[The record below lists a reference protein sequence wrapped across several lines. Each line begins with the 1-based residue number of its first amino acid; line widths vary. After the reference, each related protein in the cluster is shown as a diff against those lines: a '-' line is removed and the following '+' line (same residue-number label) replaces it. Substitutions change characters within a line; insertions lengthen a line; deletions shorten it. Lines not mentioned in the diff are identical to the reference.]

1 MNKNKPKRM
10 IESSKEKKKRPIL
23 KLLLVVILIGI
34 VVVFIKKVP
43 ITDLI
48 SKQTN
53 NETRT
58 GTNNETKK
66 DNKNQTSPIIYY
78 SFDDGLKKPLQDD
91 NSIWGNVTR
100 ISWMDNYS
108 GIIKKDGQDFSNE
121 NNTVLIK
128 DGVYEI
134 TVSSADGKNKTTKTL
149 TIDRTP
155 PKVEIK
161 KNVSGTFTITFE
173 DVNDVKSATLR
184 RLDTKAEK
192 ILSEVDLTKDGL
204 KKSIE
209 VTEKGYYILEVVDQY
224 GNWLDENKEFV
235 IR

>member
-10 IESSKEKKKRPIL
+10 IESSKEKKKRPIF
-23 KLLLVVILIGI
+23 KLLLVVILIAL
-34 VVVFIKKVP
+34 VVLFIKKVP
-43 ITDLI
+43 IAELT
-48 SKQTN
+48 SKPTN
-53 NETRT
+53 KLANS
-58 GTNNETKK
+58 GTKN
-66 DNKNQTSPIIYY
+66 DDKNQTSPIIYY

-100 ISWMDNYS
+100 ISWMENYS

-161 KNVSGTFTITFE
+161 KNASGTFTITFE

-184 RLDTKAEK
+184 RLDTNAEK
-192 ILSEVDLTKDGL
+192 ILSEVDLTKNGL

-209 VTEKGYYILEVVDQY
+209 ITEKGYYILEVVDQY
-224 GNWLDENKEFV
+224 GNWVDENREF
-235 IR
+235 IIM

>member
-10 IESSKEKKKRPIL
+10 IESTKEKKKRPIL
-23 KLLLVVILIGI
+23 KLLLVVIFIGLA
-34 VVVFIKKVP
+34 VLFFKKVP
-43 ITDLI
+43 ITDFI
-48 SKQTN
+48 TKQTN
-53 NETRT
+53 NETRSEIKS
-58 GTNNETKK
+58 GTIN
-66 DNKNQTSPIIYY
+66 DNVNQTSPIIYY

-100 ISWMDNYS
+100 ISWMENYS

-134 TVSSADGKNKTTKTL
+134 TVSSADGKNKITKTL

-161 KNVSGTFTITFE
+161 KNASGSFTITFE

-184 RLDTKAEK
+184 RLDTKAQK
-192 ILSEVDLTKDGL
+192 ILSEVDLTKNGL

-224 GNWLDENKEFV
+224 GNWIDENKEFV

>member
-10 IESSKEKKKRPIL
+10 IESSKEKKKSPIL
-23 KLLLVVILIGI
+23 KLLLVVILIGA

-43 ITDLI
+43 IIDLI
-48 SKQTN
+48 TEQSNNVIKTEKKSETN
-53 NETRT
+53 N
-58 GTNNETKK
+58 
-66 DNKNQTSPIIYY
+66 NKNLVSPIIYY
-78 SFDDGLKKPLQDD
+78 SFDDGVKKPLQDD

-100 ISWMDNYS
+100 ISWLDNYL

-134 TVSSADGKNKTTKTL
+134 TVSSTDGKNKTTKTL

-161 KNVSGTFTITFE
+161 KNASGTFTITFE

-184 RLDTKAEK
+184 RLDTNAEK
-192 ILSEVDLTKDGL
+192 ILSEIDLTKNGL

-209 VTEKGYYILEVVDQY
+209 IKEKGYYILEVVDQY
-224 GNWLDENKEFV
+224 GNWVDENREFV

>member
-1 MNKNKPKRM
+1 MSKSKAKRM
-10 IESSKEKKKRPIL
+10 VEPQKKKKKPLL
-23 KLLLVVILIGI
+23 KLLLVIILIGA
-34 VVVFIKKVP
+34 VVLLIKKVP
-43 ITDLI
+43 ITELI
-48 SKQTN
+48 SKSN
-53 NETRT
+53 SISENAIKNE
-58 GTNNETKK
+58 N
-66 DNKNQTSPIIYY
+66 SPIIYY
-78 SFDDGLKKPLQDD
+78 SFDDGLKKQLQDN
-91 NSIWGNVTR
+91 NSIWGNVTK
-100 ISWMDNYS
+100 ITWLEDCS
-108 GIIKKDGQDFSNE
+108 GIIKKDGKEFSNE

-161 KNVSGTFTITFE
+161 KNASGTFTITFE

-209 VTEKGYYILEVVDQY
+209 VTEKGYYILEVVDKY
-224 GNWLDENKEFV
+224 GNWIDENKEFV

>member
-10 IESSKEKKKRPIL
+10 IESSREKKKRPIF
-23 KLLLVVILIGI
+23 KLLLVVILIAL
-34 VVVFIKKVP
+34 VVLFIKKVP
-43 ITDLI
+43 IAEFI
-48 SKQTN
+48 SKQN
-53 NETRT
+53 
-58 GTNNETKK
+58 NNETKSEIK
-66 DNKNQTSPIIYY
+66 NGAMNDNKNQTSPIIYY
-78 SFDDGLKKPLQDD
+78 SFDDELKKPLQDD

-134 TVSSADGKNKTTKTL
+134 TVLSADGKNKTTKTL

-161 KNVSGTFTITFE
+161 KNASGTFTITFE

-184 RLDTKAEK
+184 RLDTNAEK
-192 ILSEVDLTKDGL
+192 ILSEIDLTKNGL

-209 VTEKGYYILEVVDQY
+209 IKEKGYYILEVVDQY
-224 GNWLDENKEFV
+224 GNWVDENREFV
-235 IR
+235 IM

>member
-10 IESSKEKKKRPIL
+10 IESSKEKKKSPIL
-23 KLLLVVILIGI
+23 KLLLVIILIGL
-34 VVVFIKKVP
+34 VFLFFKKVP
-43 ITDLI
+43 ITDFI
-48 SKQTN
+48 NKQTN
-53 NETRT
+53 NETKS
-58 GTNNETKK
+58 GTIS
-66 DNKNQTSPIIYY
+66 DNVNQTSPIIYY
-78 SFDDGLKKPLQDD
+78 SFDDGLKKPLQED

-134 TVSSADGKNKTTKTL
+134 IVSSADGKNKTTKTL

-161 KNVSGTFTITFE
+161 KNASGTFTITFE
-173 DVNDVKSATLR
+173 NVNDVKSATLR
-184 RLDTKAEK
+184 RLDTNAEK
-192 ILSEVDLTKDGL
+192 ILSEVDLTKNGL

-209 VTEKGYYILEVVDQY
+209 ITEKGYYILEVVDQY
-224 GNWLDENKEFV
+224 GNWVDENREF
-235 IR
+235 IIM

>member
-1 MNKNKPKRM
+1 MNRSKPKRM
-10 IESSKEKKKRPIL
+10 MESPNKKKKGPII
-23 KLLLVVILIGI
+23 KLLLVVILIGL
-34 VVVFIKKVP
+34 VVVFFKKVP

-48 SKQTN
+48 NRPIS
-53 NETRT
+53 
-58 GTNNETKK
+58 NETKIETK
-66 DNKNQTSPIIYY
+66 NDNKNQTLPIIYY

-161 KNVSGTFTITFE
+161 KNASGTFTITFE

-184 RLDTKAEK
+184 RLDAKAEK
-192 ILSEVDLTKDGL
+192 ILSEVDLTKNGL

-224 GNWLDENKEFV
+224 GNWVDENREF
-235 IR
+235 IIM

>member
-10 IESSKEKKKRPIL
+10 IESSKEKKKRPIF
-23 KLLLVVILIGI
+23 KLLLVVILIAL
-34 VVVFIKKVP
+34 VVLFIKKVP
-43 ITDLI
+43 IAEL
-48 SKQTN
+48 TN
-53 NETRT
+53 KP
-58 GTNNETKK
+58 TNKLANSETKN
-66 DNKNQTSPIIYY
+66 DDKNQTSPIIYY

-134 TVSSADGKNKTTKTL
+134 TVSSADGKNKITKTL

-161 KNVSGTFTITFE
+161 KNASGTFTITFE

-184 RLDTKAEK
+184 RLDTNAEK
-192 ILSEVDLTKDGL
+192 ILSEVDLTKNGL

-209 VTEKGYYILEVVDQY
+209 ITEKGYYILEVVDQY
-224 GNWLDENKEFV
+224 GNWVDENREF
-235 IR
+235 IIM

>member
-10 IESSKEKKKRPIL
+10 IESSKKKKKRPIF
-23 KLLLVVILIGI
+23 KLLLVVILIGL
-34 VVVFIKKVP
+34 VFVFIKKVP
-43 ITDLI
+43 ITELI
-48 SKQTN
+48 SKQIN
-53 NETRT
+53 NEIKT
-58 GTNNETKK
+58 ETKTETK
-66 DNKNQTSPIIYY
+66 NDNKNQTLPIIYY
-78 SFDDGLKKPLQDD
+78 SFDDGLKKPLQED

-100 ISWMDNYS
+100 ISWMEDYT
-108 GIIKKDGQDFSNE
+108 GVIKKDGEEFSNE

-134 TVSSADGKNKTTKTL
+134 TVSSSDGKNKTTKTL

-161 KNVSGTFTITFE
+161 KNASGTFTITFE

-192 ILSEVDLTKDGL
+192 IISEVDLTKNGL

-209 VTEKGYYILEVVDQY
+209 ITEKGYYILEVVDEY
-224 GNWLDENKEFV
+224 GNWIEDNKEFV

>member
-10 IESSKEKKKRPIL
+10 IESSKEKKKSPIL
-23 KLLLVVILIGI
+23 KLLLVIILIGL
-34 VVVFIKKVP
+34 VFLFFKKVP
-43 ITDLI
+43 IADFI
-48 SKQTN
+48 NKQTN
-53 NETRT
+53 NETKS
-58 GTNNETKK
+58 GTIS
-66 DNKNQTSPIIYY
+66 DNVNQNSPIIYY
-78 SFDDGLKKPLQDD
+78 SFDDGLKKPLQED

-134 TVSSADGKNKTTKTL
+134 IVSSADGKNKTTKTL

-161 KNVSGTFTITFE
+161 KNASGTFTITFE

-184 RLDTKAEK
+184 RLDTNAEK
-192 ILSEVDLTKDGL
+192 ILSEVDLTKNGL

-209 VTEKGYYILEVVDQY
+209 ITEKGYYILEVVDQY
-224 GNWLDENKEFV
+224 GNWVDENREF
-235 IR
+235 IIM